1 MTAHEILKEVESG
14 LMAEERAPALLTGGT
29 VTSLSNEPTLN
40 NDDHPLE
47 KTTTRSTHAQTD
59 IAGEKSEK
67 DVDAI
72 VDEDSGLL
80 SGARLYL
87 VFLSLMLAVLVSPS
101 SSNQQELTSRCSRW
115 ISRLSRLPSQCWCPI
130 STRSSRYHG
139 SSQGTCTPFTSK
151 SMLIF
156 QIFPYVPHP
165 YSIHH

>member
-1 MTAHEILKEVESG
+1 MTAHDILQEVESG

-40 NDDHPLE
+40 NDDHHLE
-47 KTTTRSTHAQTD
+47 KTTTRSTHAKTD

-72 VDEDSGLL
+72 IDEDSGLL

-87 VFLSLMLAVLVSPS
+87 VFLSLMLAVLVSPPS
-101 SSNQQELTSRCSRW
+101 ISYYTKLMIRCLRW
-115 ISRLSRLPSQCWCPI
+115 INLLSRLPSQCWCPI

-139 SSQGTCTPFTSK
+139 SLQGTCTSFTSK
-151 SMLIF
+151 SMLIC
-156 QIFPYVPHP
+156 
-165 YSIHH
+165 

>member
-14 LMAEERAPALLTGGT
+14 LMAEERAPALLTGDT

-40 NDDHPLE
+40 NDDHHLE

-87 VFLSLMLAVLVSPS
+87 VFLSLMLAVLVTI
-101 SSNQQELTSRCSRW
+101 L
-115 ISRLSRLPSQCWCPI
+115 
-130 STRSSRYHG
+130 
-139 SSQGTCTPFTSK
+139 SSQ
-151 SMLIF
+151 M
-156 QIFPYVPHP
+156 
-165 YSIHH
+165 IHS